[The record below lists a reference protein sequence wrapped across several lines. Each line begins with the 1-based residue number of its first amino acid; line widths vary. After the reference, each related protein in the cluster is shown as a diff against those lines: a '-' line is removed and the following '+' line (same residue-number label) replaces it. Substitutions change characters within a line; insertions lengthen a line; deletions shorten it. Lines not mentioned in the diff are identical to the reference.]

1 MIEQQ
6 RVYRI
11 KDLDSLLGFLREDLC
26 WDLPEASIDDVS
38 FEWTGLD
45 LNLSEDVNKKLKD
58 GLIRQLQPFATHQ
71 PWGIFVVEFATRE
84 VSIIT
89 LRQILRCFVAKRRS
103 ARPDL
108 PAWQCD

>member
-26 WDLPEASIDDVS
+26 WDLPDTSIDDVS

-45 LNLSEDVNKKLKD
+45 LNLSEDVNKKTDFLLKK
-58 GLIRQLQPFATHQ
+58 G
-71 PWGIFVVEFATRE
+71 
-84 VSIIT
+84 
-89 LRQILRCFVAKRRS
+89 VAS
-103 ARPDL
+103 D
-108 PAWQCD
+108 CEM